1 MNVSTLADFAARAAK
16 IRECCKRSWSGADD
30 EGRPVEIGQLL
41 RGLEIGSLPPTLCRK
56 LQSILI
62 TANQVLERYPLNTY
76 DDYQLLSPQ
85 DREELRRIYRK
96 IPDLVPLRHRH
107 P

>member
-30 EGRPVEIGQLL
+30 EGRPVEIGQML
-41 RGLEIGSLPPTLCRK
+41 RGLEIGSLPPTLCRQLK
-56 LQSILI
+56 TLLQ
-62 TANQVLERYPLNTY
+62 AAKRVLERYPLKTHE
-76 DDYQLLSPQ
+76 DYRLLSPQ

-96 IPDLVPLRHRH
+96 IPDLVPPRHRQ